1 MSGRRRSLTDGGTRG
16 LHGTGSSAKVLN
28 TMARFSQSSAA
39 AALVLGLIA
48 TASAQ
53 TPPPPPTSAP
63 APVSPVTAAQA
74 DTTANPAAP
83 VAAAEAPPKRTRAIS
98 GSVASMLAA
107 SMPKYTPPPP
117 PPTPEELA
125 KKAEEEAADLREI
138 DKPKNGIVRLD
149 KVIVREE
156 RPAVLAERT
165 INTKQGLRD
174 LAMRRYITD
183 ADRALN
189 RYSIPLFSG
198 WSPGSDK
205 GSSTEERALFMYSE
219 DERLKNMADLA
230 DNTNMVMKSNAAD
243 GAAVKRAAQDTYRRS
258 DDFGWRGNSPR

>member
-1 MSGRRRSLTDGGTRG
+1 MPKTRTQRARVG
-16 LHGTGSSAKVLN
+16 KVDAL
-28 TMARFSQSSAA
+28 AR
-39 AALVLGLIA
+39 L
-48 TASAQ
+48 
-53 TPPPPPTSAP
+53 AP
-63 APVSPVTAAQA
+63 AHGQKQGLAAGAGHARVVVGQGGVEG
-74 DTTANPAAP
+74 AP

-165 INTKQGLRD
+165 VNTKQGLRD